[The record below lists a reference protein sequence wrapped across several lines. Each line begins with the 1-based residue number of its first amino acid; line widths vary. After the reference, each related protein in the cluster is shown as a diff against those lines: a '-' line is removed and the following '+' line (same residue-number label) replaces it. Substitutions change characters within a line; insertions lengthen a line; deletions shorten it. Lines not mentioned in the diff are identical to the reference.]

1 MNPNKKEDRR
11 VRKTK
16 KALRETLAELLM
28 EKSIQNITVK
38 ELTDK
43 ADVHR
48 STFYANFK
56 DIYDLYSQMED
67 FVIQEVS
74 DMLSA
79 EYDFDTRVFFGVLF
93 KYISDNKKVCRLLLG
108 GSVNNTF
115 INRISEMIEE
125 SCVYCWREEFR
136 LTAET
141 EAIKPYANFFLSGSM
156 GVVGEWATNNF
167 ERPIEDV
174 MIMLAEIENIFRQF
188 VKNKF
193 V

>member
-1 MNPNKKEDRR
+1 MNQNKKEDRR

-28 EKSIQNITVK
+28 DKSIQNITVK

-43 ADVHR
+43 ADIHR

-74 DMLSA
+74 DMLST

-93 KYISDNKKVCRLLLG
+93 KYIADNKKVCRLLLG

-125 SCVYCWREEFR
+125 SCVYCWREEFK
-136 LTAET
+136 LTADAEL
-141 EAIKPYANFFLSGSM
+141 IRPYANFFLSGSM
-156 GVVGEWATNNF
+156 GVVGEWAANNF
-167 ERPIEDV
+167 ERPVEDV
-174 MIMLAEIENIFRQF
+174 MIMLAEVEYIFRQF
-188 VKNKF
+188 IKSKF